1 MPPSLRCRHYRS
13 HEPMAVGSVAGAVPV
28 VEAAAELEPGDPT
41 DLLTPLFVDLQIS
54 GLGGVDFSNAAEP
67 TPAAVRAVARTLW
80 GQGIGYL
87 LPTVL
92 TGGLDDL
99 RRNFEV
105 PAESCRDPQLATSI
119 PAFHLEGPHIS
130 PDDGPRGAHRLKH
143 VQPPSWAEFE
153 ALQEVAEGRIGL
165 VALAPEQERAIPAIG
180 HTNASTR
187 ELGSA
192 VEAGAVLST
201 HLGNGS
207 HAEIRRH
214 ADIELDVF
222 SPESFTILRWGEGR
236 HEVVTTVVAGQ
247 VRHPLSAQDALPS

>member
-41 DLLTPLFVDLQIS
+41 DLLTPLFVDLQIN
-54 GLGGVDFSNAAEP
+54 GFGGVDFSDAAEL
-67 TPAAVRAVARTLW
+67 TPAAVRPMARTLW
-80 GQGIGYL
+80 GQGVGHF

-92 TGGLDDL
+92 TGGFDDL
-99 RRNFEV
+99 RRSFELL
-105 PAESCRDPQLATSI
+105 AESCRDPQLATGI
-119 PAFHLEGPHIS
+119 PACHLERPHIS

-153 ALQEVAEGRIGL
+153 ALQEATEGRIGL
-165 VALAPEQERAIPAIG
+165 VTLAPEQERAITAIG

-207 HAEIRRH
+207 HTEIRRH

-247 VRHPLSAQDALPS
+247 LRHPLSAQDALPS